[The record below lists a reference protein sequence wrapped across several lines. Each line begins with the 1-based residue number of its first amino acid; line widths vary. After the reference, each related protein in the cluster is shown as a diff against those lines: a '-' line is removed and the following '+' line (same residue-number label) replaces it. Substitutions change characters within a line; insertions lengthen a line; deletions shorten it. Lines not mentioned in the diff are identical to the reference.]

1 MRNTLRPGEY
11 AWWTRLQESSLNW
24 RMQRVDVGG
33 LVIGSIVLK
42 GCPLGLIYSTVGQYM
57 WI

>member
-1 MRNTLRPGEY
+1 LVNVVTRELSGLRIP
-11 AWWTRLQESSLNW
+11 
-24 RMQRVDVGG
+24 RVGVGG
-33 LVIGSIVLK
+33 YVIWSTVLK

>member
-1 MRNTLRPGEY
+1 MEGTESLRG
-11 AWWTRLQESSLNW
+11 WLSK
-24 RMQRVDVGG
+24 
-33 LVIGSIVLK
+33 IGSIVLK

>member
-1 MRNTLRPGEY
+1 VNEVTVELSE
-11 AWWTRLQESSLNW
+11 L
-24 RMQRVDVGG
+24 RMQRVEVGG
-33 LVIGSIVLK
+33 YVIGSIVLK

>member
-1 MRNTLRPGEY
+1 LVDKV
-11 AWWTRLQESSLNW
+11 TRELSES

-33 LVIGSIVLK
+33 YVIGSIILK
-42 GCPLGLIYSTVGQYM
+42 GCPLGLIYSTVGQYI

>member
-1 MRNTLRPGEY
+1 LVNVVTRELSGLRI
-11 AWWTRLQESSLNW
+11 
-24 RMQRVDVGG
+24 QRVGVGG
-33 LVIGSIVLK
+33 YVIGSIDLK

>member
-1 MRNTLRPGEY
+1 LVNVV
-11 AWWTRLQESSLNW
+11 TRELSGL
-24 RMQRVDVGG
+24 RMQRVGVDGY
-33 LVIGSIVLK
+33 VIWSIVLK

>member
-1 MRNTLRPGEY
+1 LVDKV
-11 AWWTRLQESSLNW
+11 TRELSEL

-33 LVIGSIVLK
+33 RVIGSIVLK
-42 GCPLGLIYSTVGQYM
+42 GCLLGLIYSTVRQYM

>member
-1 MRNTLRPGEY
+1 
-11 AWWTRLQESSLNW
+11 
-24 RMQRVDVGG
+24 VGG
-33 LVIGSIVLK
+33 YVIGSIVLK

>member
-11 AWWTRLQESSLNW
+11 SSVVTRGLSGLKA
-24 RMQRVDVGG
+24 QRVYVSG
-33 LVIGSIVLK
+33 LVRIGSIILK
-42 GCPLGLIYSTVGQYM
+42 GCPLGLIYSTVGQYT

>member
-1 MRNTLRPGEY
+1 LRI
-11 AWWTRLQESSLNW
+11 
-24 RMQRVDVGG
+24 QRVDVGG
-33 LVIGSIVLK
+33 YVIGSIVPK

>member
-1 MRNTLRPGEY
+1 VWIST
-11 AWWTRLQESSLNW
+11 
-24 RMQRVDVGG
+24 VV
-33 LVIGSIVLK
+33 SIDLK

>member
-1 MRNTLRPGEY
+1 LVNVVTRELSGLRI
-11 AWWTRLQESSLNW
+11 
-24 RMQRVDVGG
+24 QRVDVGG
-33 LVIGSIVLK
+33 YIIGSVVLK

>member
-1 MRNTLRPGEY
+1 LVNVVTRELSGLRI
-11 AWWTRLQESSLNW
+11 
-24 RMQRVDVGG
+24 QRVDVGG
-33 LVIGSIVLK
+33 YVIGSIVPK

>member
-1 MRNTLRPGEY
+1 LMNEVTSELSELRI
-11 AWWTRLQESSLNW
+11 
-24 RMQRVDVGG
+24 QRFEVGG
-33 LVIGSIVLK
+33 KVVVSIVLK

>member
-1 MRNTLRPGEY
+1 
-11 AWWTRLQESSLNW
+11 
-24 RMQRVDVGG
+24 VDGRIVM
-33 LVIGSIVLK
+33 GSIDLK

>member
-1 MRNTLRPGEY
+1 LVNVVTRELFGLRI
-11 AWWTRLQESSLNW
+11 
-24 RMQRVDVGG
+24 QRVGVGG
-33 LVIGSIVLK
+33 YVIGSIVLK